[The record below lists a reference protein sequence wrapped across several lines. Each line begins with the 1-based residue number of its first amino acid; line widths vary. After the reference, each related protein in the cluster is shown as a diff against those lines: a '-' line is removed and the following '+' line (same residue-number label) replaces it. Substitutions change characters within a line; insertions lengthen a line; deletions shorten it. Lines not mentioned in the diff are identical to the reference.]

1 MSGLMNNNDNTIR
14 VAQLQYSTESGGS
27 AALRLQNAFLKSGID
42 SSIISLISDDVSGI
56 DKTIYLGKRA
66 GLMGKIDG
74 RLQAYITQKKL
85 KEFGLFSYPLLGTD
99 VSNLEEIKQAD
110 YIYIHWALNGFL
122 NLHSIKKLAKLN
134 KPIIIFLHDMWAI
147 TGGCHYSFDCEKY
160 KSGCNSCQMF
170 VTTKKNDLAAK
181 GFAKKLKLYSKFRN
195 LYFVAPSK
203 WLYDCAKASFL
214 TKDKPIFYIPN
225 LLDTSVFKPFNK
237 STAKSALNIG
247 VNEKVIAFGAVSI
260 DSPYKGWAYVQK
272 ALEIL
277 KDDPAYS
284 NVTVL
289 IFGSGYNKKI
299 ADAIP
304 FKTNF
309 LGYLSDKYSTSLV
322 YNAADVFIAPSVV
335 EAFGYVIMESLYCG
349 TPVVAFGV
357 GGIPDMI
364 KHKENGYIAKY
375 KDANDVSDGI
385 KFCFQNNTKGA
396 ISSEFDP
403 LITVQRH
410 LKLFDYIKNLKS
422 S

>member
-1 MSGLMNNNDNTIR
+1 MNNNDKVIR

-27 AALRLQNAFLKSGID
+27 AALRLQNAFLKDGID
-42 SSIISLISDDVSGI
+42 SWIISLISDDVAGI
-56 DKTIYLGKRA
+56 DKTVYLGKRA
-66 GLMGKIDG
+66 GLVAKIDG
-74 RLQAYITQKKL
+74 RLQSYITKSKI
-85 KEFGLFSYPLLGTD
+85 KEFGLFSYPLLGTN
-99 VSNLEEIKQAD
+99 VANLEEIKQAD

-122 NLHSIKKLAKLN
+122 NLNGIKKLTRLN

-147 TGGCHYSFDCEKY
+147 TGGCHYSFTCEKY
-160 KSGCNSCQMF
+160 KSGCYNCQMF
-170 VTTKKNDLAAK
+170 ETTKKNDLSKK
-181 GFAKKLKLYSKFRN
+181 GFDKKLKLYSKFKN

-203 WLYDCAKASFL
+203 WLYDCAKQSFL
-214 TKDKPIFYIPN
+214 TKDKPVFYIPN
-225 LLDTSVFKPFNK
+225 LLDTSIFKHFDK
-237 STAKSALNIG
+237 STAKLALNIG
-247 VNEKVIAFGAVSI
+247 VDEKVIAFGAVSI
-260 DSPYKGWAYVQK
+260 ESPYKGWAYLQK

-277 KDDPAYS
+277 KDDPDYS
-284 NVTVL
+284 NLTVL
-289 IFGSGYNKKI
+289 IFGSGYNKQI

-349 TPVVAFGV
+349 TPVVAFDV

-375 KDANDVSDGI
+375 KDANDVSEGI
-385 KFCFQNNTKGA
+385 KFCFQHNIKGV

-403 LITVQRH
+403 SITVQRH
-410 LKLFDYIKNLKS
+410 LKLFDYIKSLKS
-422 S
+422 